1 MNPSQRVGKNIAWM
15 LAGGGLGAALQMFAV
30 LLAARGLPLSDFGTF
45 NYLISFAIVFQF
57 LTDFGLTNIL
67 TREVARHPDD
77 IRHLLGSAKGLM
89 WALFFCSTIILL
101 GTVLLLKLPATT
113 QAQSF
118 VMGLASLTVLQAIS
132 YSAVLR
138 AIEDMEFNAIGFT
151 LHKGL
156 FAGFVG
162 LSLACG
168 WGLWGVVLSHL
179 ASCLIFW
186 FFNWWVVSARVV
198 RASPQIDLPLWKS
211 MLLEAVPLGSGL
223 VLRQFAWQAD
233 VLILVWLVDANALG
247 LFSGPYRILL
257 GARMFSMAFAL
268 PLYPAMIRSAQG
280 PAEKFT
286 EFYNRAMKWFCCL
299 SVPGALLFIMWPR
312 LLINVLLGAKFI
324 STESAMQWFGMAFVP
339 MFVSS
344 LSPFIYTAL
353 RLPGVFCLAMAL
365 AMIVRVG
372 ADLAVVPHLG
382 YIGGCVVAVFSEVG
396 ALAMLTYFL
405 TRKGYPL
412 RLADFL
418 VKPLLAGLVMAAILF
433 PARQLTLLP
442 ALPVLT
448 VAGVA
453 YLGALFLL
461 RTFSN
466 DELRLMREGLSF
478 VGLYFRKS
486 PHQLEGQG

>member
-15 LAGGGLGAALQMFAV
+15 LVAGGVGAVLQMLAV
-30 LLAARGLPLSDFGTF
+30 LLAARGLPLNDFGTF

-67 TREVARHPDD
+67 TREVARHPDN

-89 WALFFCSTIILL
+89 WALFCCSTALLL
-101 GTVLLLKLPATT
+101 GTVLLLNLPLTT
-113 QAQSF
+113 KAQSF

-138 AIEDMEFNAIGFT
+138 AVEDMEFNAIGFT

-186 FFNWWVVSARVV
+186 SFNWWIVSSRLV
-198 RASPQIDLPLWKS
+198 RASPTVDLALWKS
-211 MLLEAVPLGSGL
+211 MLFEAVPLGSGL

-233 VLILVWLVDANALG
+233 VLILVWLVDPNALG

-257 GARMFSMAFAL
+257 GARMLSMAFAL

-280 PAEKFT
+280 TAEKFT
-286 EFYNRAMKWFCCL
+286 DFYNRSMKWFCCL
-299 SVPGALLFIMWPR
+299 SVPGALLFIIWPR
-312 LLINVLLGAKFI
+312 LLINVLLGQKFI
-324 STESAMQWFGMAFVP
+324 GAESAMQWFGFAFVP

-353 RLPGVFCLAMAL
+353 RLPGVFCWAMVLAML
-365 AMIVRVG
+365 VRVG

-382 YIGGCVVAVFSEVG
+382 YVGGSVVAVFSEIG
-396 ALAMLTYFL
+396 AFALLAYFL
-405 TRKGYPL
+405 ERKGYPL

-418 VKPLLAGLVMAAILF
+418 VKPLLAGLVMAAILL
-433 PARQLTLLP
+433 PAKQLGLLP
-442 ALPVLT
+442 ALPVFT
-448 VAGVA
+448 AAGIA
-453 YLGALFLL
+453 YLGVLFLL
-461 RTFSN
+461 RTFSD
-466 DELRLMREGLSF
+466 DEVRLMREGLSF
-478 VGLYFRKS
+478 LSLYLRKS
-486 PHQLEGQG
+486 PRQLEGQG